1 MLCALGARHLALS
14 NRPLETSS
22 QRRAFDQTSP
32 AGSSGQHHLNRTGLR
47 RIPIE
52 GSWVHRLVQ
61 FDRNAG
67 VLQMQDDQRDIV
79 GAHTVNRQ
87 RCLQVLGC
95 QMSLRPDMGNK
106 DF

>member
-1 MLCALGARHLALS
+1 MRTRARHLALS
-14 NRPLETSS
+14 KRPVETRS

-32 AGSSGQHHLNRTGLR
+32 ARSSGQHHLNRTGLR

-52 GSWVHRLVQ
+52 GRV
-61 FDRNAG
+61 
-67 VLQMQDDQRDIV
+67 V

-106 DF
+106 EF